1 MPEKPE
7 VLTVVSALKTKI
19 IGKTIKDVLVRWDN
33 IIASPSVLEFKKGL
47 VGKTI
52 RSITTRGKFI
62 IIFFDEDA
70 LLIHLRMEGKFF
82 FRKKGDEYNKHEH
95 IIFTFEDDEQMRFHD
110 VRKFGKMYL
119 IPKKDVYNVLPL
131 KNLGMEFDDKKL
143 NGDYLMKKFA
153 RKRLPIKTVLLD
165 QSIIAGIG
173 NIYADEILYLSHI
186 NPLDKAYNLDINE
199 CNDIVDNTRTVLS
212 SAIKLG
218 GTTIK
223 SFTSSE
229 GVHGLFQNELHVHG
243 KTCGE
248 CPTCGGK
255 ILKIKIGGRGT
266 YYCPCCQKSKE
277 EKNEKNENNL

>member
-7 VLTVVSALKTKI
+7 VLTVVKALKSRI
-19 IGKTIKDVLVRWDN
+19 IGKTIKDVVVRWDN
-33 IIASPSVLEFKKGL
+33 IISRPNVLEFKKGL
-47 VGKTI
+47 IGKTI

-82 FRKKGDEYNKHEH
+82 FRKKGEEYNKHEH
-95 IIFTFEDDEQMRFHD
+95 VIFTFDDDEEMRFHD

-119 IPKKDVYNVLPL
+119 IPKKDVYSVLPL
-131 KNLGMEFDDKKL
+131 KNLGVEFDDSSFTG
-143 NGDYLMKKFA
+143 NYLKEKFKN
-153 RKRLPIKTVLLD
+153 KRLPIKTVLLD

-173 NIYADEILYLSHI
+173 NIYADEILFLSHI
-186 NPLDKAYNLDINE
+186 NPIDKACSLTVKDCDN
-199 CNDIVDNTRTVLS
+199 IVDSTKTTLS
-212 SAIKLG
+212 RAIKLG

-243 KTCGE
+243 KTCGV
-248 CPTCGGK
+248 CPNCGGK
-255 ILKIKIGGRGT
+255 ILKIKVGGRGT
-266 YYCPCCQKSKE
+266 YYCPFCQKSKE
-277 EKNEKNENNL
+277 EK